1 MSISYFLTLLRLSV
15 DLLNNGLLFFLIS
28 IEEGVLLNQ
37 QLLGQESF
45 FIQRLG
51 RVSQEQIES
60 TFVSVWE
67 GGKEIN

>member
-15 DLLNNGLLFFLIS
+15 DLLYNVLLFFLIS

>member
-37 QLLGQESF
+37 QILGQESF

>member
-15 DLLNNGLLFFLIS
+15 DLLYNGLLFFLIS